1 MSGHTLL
8 SLGRA
13 SLLPLLAAL
22 LVAGSLPARA
32 EGDTIAK
39 RLWVATGAKAVTV
52 DRFREMR
59 EDCALAPAPVVT
71 VLQHPAFGKAS
82 VKSAKAAGKTDPAG
96 PYAACDGKPFNWTTV
111 TIPAPAKGQGTDKL
125 VLQAQESSGETTT
138 YDVEIVFAKKL
149 PAGKTSGLL
158 EDR

>member
-1 MSGHTLL
+1 MSGRILL
-8 SLGRA
+8 SAGLA
-13 SLLPLLAAL
+13 FALPLVTIVCAAQ
-22 LVAGSLPARA
+22 A
-32 EGDTIAK
+32 DTIDK
-39 RLWVATGAKAVTV
+39 RLWVATGSKPVVV
-52 DRFREMR
+52 DRFRELR

-71 VLQHPAFGKAS
+71 VQQHPAFGKAS
-82 VKSAKAAGKTDPAG
+82 VKSAKAVGKTDPSG

-125 VLQAQESSGETTT
+125 VIQAQESSGETTL
-138 YDVEIVFAKKL
+138 YDIEIVYAKKL

>member
-1 MSGHTLL
+1 MSGRTLL
-8 SLGRA
+8 SAGRA
-13 SLLPLLAAL
+13 MVLPLLAT
-22 LVAGSLPARA
+22 LVVATSVPARA
-32 EGDTIAK
+32 EGDTIEK
-39 RLWVATGAKAVTV
+39 RLWVATGSKAVTV

-82 VKSAKAAGKTDPAG
+82 VKSVKAAGKTDPSG

-111 TIPAPAKGQGTDKL
+111 TVPAPAKGQGTDKL
-125 VLQAQESSGETTT
+125 VIQAQESSGESTT